1 MHRQL
6 MDAQRL
12 IRIILGKPL
21 NKDQNP
27 LGANS
32 ILQAIRSFAL
42 MKAELI
48 ELRKKQEIIDG
59 DPPAI
64 LQTLGS
70 PAVTTPSTART
81 GACVLRRLDVQSQI
95 NDGHKTCE
103 PTDIA
108 SPVIVTNTDA
118 PINSDIEQAND
129 TIQQLRKQLQ
139 IANNTIS
146 ELKEKVKSDEVGLE
160 RRNTTESTDPN
171 EDVEETIHHHQQNDH
186 VSVEESKQ
194 DENLDLLLDEIA
206 LIPQQT
212 LTKDAVRE
220 KLKLYFHTV
229 NRHTFGIQ
237 ILEMEEKIRQSQE
250 KSDTRIQEIEQIM
263 KEQDE
268 KYKEQKKVQAG
279 TRDQKFNMDTEA
291 EKNNKQTILM
301 DVSNNP
307 TVNDGTHLPLPKSM
321 PKIDSAS

>member
-118 PINSDIEQAND
+118 PINSDIEHAQAHCNFLD
-129 TIQQLRKQLQ
+129 MCFF
-139 IANNTIS
+139 
-146 ELKEKVKSDEVGLE
+146 
-160 RRNTTESTDPN
+160 
-171 EDVEETIHHHQQNDH
+171 EEP
-186 VSVEESKQ
+186 
-194 DENLDLLLDEIA
+194 DLLRAAANCGGNLLPPYNTMVGPWGCGLAGFFFGLMAGLDGWLE
-206 LIPQQT
+206 
-212 LTKDAVRE
+212 V
-220 KLKLYFHTV
+220 V
-229 NRHTFGIQ
+229 GI
-237 ILEMEEKIRQSQE
+237 
-250 KSDTRIQEIEQIM
+250 TG
-263 KEQDE
+263 
-268 KYKEQKKVQAG
+268 V
-279 TRDQKFNMDTEA
+279 T
-291 EKNNKQTILM
+291 
-301 DVSNNP
+301 
-307 TVNDGTHLPLPKSM
+307 
-321 PKIDSAS
+321 